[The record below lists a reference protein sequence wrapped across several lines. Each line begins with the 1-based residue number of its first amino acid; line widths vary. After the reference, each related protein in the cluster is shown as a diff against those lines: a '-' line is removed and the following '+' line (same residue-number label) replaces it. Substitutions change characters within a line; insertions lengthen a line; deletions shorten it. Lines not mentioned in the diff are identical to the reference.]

1 MELTPNFSVT
11 LYSFEDCIDLTYKLT
26 QFNAGELH
34 PQLQDYPLIG
44 DLESITIRPITYG
57 PTFMVELA
65 LLVNALRY
73 EFHMSTPIDLDLPY
87 VPYSR
92 QDRACSKGEDFA
104 LKTFVSMLK
113 SSGVD
118 LLLTDD
124 QHSNIDFD
132 GFIYSTKQS
141 QFVCKIKEDF
151 DWFVAPDKGAFE
163 KTKWNAIRVA
173 EKEFLEASNGSRS
186 MLRLPTAFAMQKVR
200 TPTGI
205 TYDDDTSRSDV
216 LYGDVLITDDI
227 CDGGATFLQCAE
239 AIRKKHPRVKTISLY
254 VTHGIFSKGVDKL
267 KELFYSIYTA
277 NLMTSDEETNK
288 FVKVI

>member
-92 QDRACSKGEDFA
+92 QDRVCADGDAFGLKVFADQLNALNLNRVVIFDSHSDVAPALINNCIHREAKNLFILNSRFLDKYSHLVSPDAGAYKKVNSIASLSNLPVIPA
-104 LKTFVSMLK
+104 LKT
-113 SSGVD
+113 
-118 LLLTDD
+118 
-124 QHSNIDFD
+124 
-132 GFIYSTKQS
+132 
-141 QFVCKIKEDF
+141 
-151 DWFVAPDKGAFE
+151 
-163 KTKWNAIRVA
+163 R
-173 EKEFLEASNGSRS
+173 
-186 MLRLPTAFAMQKVR
+186 
-200 TPTGI
+200 
-205 TYDDDTSRSDV
+205 DTSTGRLSNTV
-216 LYGDVLITDDI
+216 LVTDGVTNPSRFLIIDDI
-227 CDGGATFLQCAE
+227 CDGGYTFILLAKE
-239 AIRKKHPRVKTISLY
+239 IKKVYPDIPLDLYIS
-254 VTHGIFSKGVDKL
+254 HGFFSKGL
-267 KELFYSIYTA
+267 EPLLSAGISHIYTTNSVCTLSYH
-277 NLMTSDEETNK
+277 NLTVLD
-288 FVKVI
+288 